1 MLATGLALLA
11 TPLIGQQAQS
21 NAPAFEVATVKP
33 HDTSDNRTGVFPKPG
48 RLTVRNYTI
57 RRLIQDSYNVKNYQI
72 LGGPAW
78 IDQDAFDVDAK
89 TEERADFGQM
99 MATLQGLL
107 AERFQL
113 KLHRETRELPV
124 YILVV
129 DKKSP
134 KLTRS
139 RADDPTPAGVRVV
152 DGSMTG
158 TKMSLPWFADALAAQ
173 LNLTVLDQTGLK
185 GDFDFKLE
193 WASENPPPA
202 LREDDS
208 TAPDAGQPL
217 IFTAIRQLG
226 LRIEVRKGPVEVL
239 IIDHVERPSGN

>member
-1 MLATGLALLA
+1 MADPYLWVVQYGCMGCSCKMLATGLALLA

-33 HDTSDNRTGVFPKPG
+33 HDTSDKRTGVFPNPG

-57 RRLIQDSYNVKNYQI
+57 GRLIQDSYNVKNYQI

-99 MATLQGLL
+99 MAKLQGLL

-124 YILVV
+124 YILLV
-129 DKKSP
+129 DKNSP
-134 KLTRS
+134 KLTRPPP
-139 RADDPTPAGVRVV
+139 DDPPPPGVRV
-152 DGSMTG
+152 
-158 TKMSLPWFADALAAQ
+158 
-173 LNLTVLDQTGLK
+173 LDC
-185 GDFDFKLE
+185 
-193 WASENPPPA
+193 SI
-202 LREDDS
+202 
-208 TAPDAGQPL
+208 TAPNISL
-217 IFTAIRQLG
+217 
-226 LRIEVRKGPVEVL
+226 
-239 IIDHVERPSGN
+239 